1 MGEYNGGTRKRL
13 PSLTQRMENI
23 RAEHIERCIAAL
35 GGFARHEHYGNPCCV
50 CGSTGPD
57 DPRHWHT
64 EPASDHVQHTIR
76 FYIRSAVAATELAV
90 NEDNRTRETQK
101 AQAKQE
107 SLKKL
112 FHRPGRFGHG

>member
-1 MGEYNGGTRKRL
+1 MGEYNGGTRKRPL
-13 PSLTQRMENI
+13 SLTQRMENI

-35 GGFARHEHYGNPCCV
+35 GGFAGAEN
-50 CGSTGPD
+50 
-57 DPRHWHT
+57 T
-64 EPASDHVQHTIR
+64 EASDHIQHTIR